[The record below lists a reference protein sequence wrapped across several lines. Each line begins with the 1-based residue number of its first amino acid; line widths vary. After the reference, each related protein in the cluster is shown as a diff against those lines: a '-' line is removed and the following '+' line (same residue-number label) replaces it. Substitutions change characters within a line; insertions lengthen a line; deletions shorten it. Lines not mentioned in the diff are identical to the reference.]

1 MRFTKMHGI
10 GNDYVY
16 VDGAREKLADPAGV
30 ARFVSDRHFGIGS
43 DGLILINPSDVADF
57 EMEMYNADGSRGKM
71 CGNGIRCVGK
81 YVSDHHMTQK
91 DEITVETL
99 AGIKHLKLFKENG
112 KVNLVRVDMGAPIL
126 QPEQIPVDVNAFG
139 GIHTTHLDP
148 YGDIILETEI
158 PLKESLSMKG
168 TCVSMGNPHCVVQV
182 SDVAGYD
189 VSGIGPLFEHNPLF
203 PEGINTEFIHV
214 TDRRNISMRVWERGS
229 GETWACG
236 TGACAVAVSCILNG
250 LTQSSVTVHL
260 RGGDL
265 QIEWEEEKGTVFMT
279 GPAVTV
285 FEGEIAL

>member
-1 MRFTKMHGI
+1 
-10 GNDYVY
+10 
-16 VDGAREKLADPAGV
+16 
-30 ARFVSDRHFGIGS
+30 
-43 DGLILINPSDVADF
+43 
-57 EMEMYNADGSRGKM
+57 
-71 CGNGIRCVGK
+71 
-81 YVSDHHMTQK
+81 
-91 DEITVETL
+91 
-99 AGIKHLKLFKENG
+99 
-112 KVNLVRVDMGAPIL
+112 
-126 QPEQIPVDVNAFG
+126 
-139 GIHTTHLDP
+139 
-148 YGDIILETEI
+148 
-158 PLKESLSMKG
+158 MKG

-265 QIEWEEEKGTVFMT
+265 QIEWEEGKGTVFMT

>member
-139 GIHTTHLDP
+139 GIHTTHLEP

-265 QIEWEEEKGTVFMT
+265 QIEWEEETGTVFMT

>member
-112 KVNLVRVDMGAPIL
+112 KVNLVRVDMGTPIL

-139 GIHTTHLDP
+139 GIHTTHLEP

-203 PEGINTEFIHV
+203 PEGVNTEFIHV

>member
-139 GIHTTHLDP
+139 GIHTTHLEP

-158 PLKESLSMKG
+158 PLKESFSMKG

-203 PEGINTEFIHV
+203 PEGVNTEFIHV

-229 GETWACG
+229 GEMCG
-236 TGACAVAVSCILNG
+236 CGFLYPERIDTILCHRASERRRPADRVGGREGYGVYDRSCGNSI
-250 LTQSSVTVHL
+250 
-260 RGGDL
+260 
-265 QIEWEEEKGTVFMT
+265 
-279 GPAVTV
+279 
-285 FEGEIAL
+285 